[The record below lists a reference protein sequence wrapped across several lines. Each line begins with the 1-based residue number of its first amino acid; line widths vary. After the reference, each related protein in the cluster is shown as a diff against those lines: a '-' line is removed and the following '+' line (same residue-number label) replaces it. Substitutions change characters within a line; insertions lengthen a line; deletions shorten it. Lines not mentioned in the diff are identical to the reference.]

1 MTKVKYY
8 LDETDQI
15 EVDGHT
21 LSRLYLAE
29 NPKPDSVSHEA
40 IFGEDNSNR
49 QMGGYIESLSNISSD
64 MTESGYFAWVDN
76 EASCDYGRQPDRI
89 VGFGLAVVKTIESIG
104 DADGEI
110 IDKLKGLYRG

>member
-29 NPKPDSVSHEA
+29 NPKPNSISHEA

-49 QMGGYIESLSNISSD
+49 EMGGYIESLANISSD
-64 MTESGYFAWVDN
+64 MTGSGYFAWV
-76 EASCDYGRQPDRI
+76 RQQLP
-89 VGFGLAVVKTIESIG
+89 KTE
-104 DADGEI
+104 
-110 IDKLKGLYRG
+110 KN

>member
-29 NPKPDSVSHEA
+29 NPKPNSVSRYA
-40 IFGEDNSNR
+40 VFGEDNSNQ
-49 QMGGYIESLSNISSD
+49 QMGGYVESLNNISSD
-64 MTESGYFAWVDN
+64 MTESGYFAWIDDESQVYGNTTIARGARVIRSTVVDSN
-76 EASCDYGRQPDRI
+76 I
-89 VGFGLAVVKTIESIG
+89 V
-104 DADGEI
+104 
-110 IDKLKGLYRG
+110 